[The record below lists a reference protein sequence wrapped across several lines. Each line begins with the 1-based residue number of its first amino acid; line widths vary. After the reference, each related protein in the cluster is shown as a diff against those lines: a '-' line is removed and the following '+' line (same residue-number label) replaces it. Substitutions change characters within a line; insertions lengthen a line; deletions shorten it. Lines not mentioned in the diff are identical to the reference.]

1 MTTTNNTNNI
11 NDKVLFITG
20 ASTGIGLAI
29 TKYFLE
35 KGYKVAA
42 TSRSKENLLK
52 VVGNNDPN
60 QFLALENDLLNDEAI
75 KKTVEEV
82 VSTFGRIDI
91 VVNNAGFGYY
101 GPAEGHTMQD
111 YKNLF
116 DINVFSY
123 ASVMSHVTKHLK
135 PGSHLFNVSSIC
147 STWAFPLFASYTATK
162 FALDGLT
169 ESYAAEVKELLGIN
183 VTILNLGTFQSS
195 FQSGTREP
203 SIDLKA
209 KYASVYASAAEVM
222 KTLEWKDPVKIAEI
236 IQQVSDRQGPAP
248 LHLFIGPDS
257 DHLARQKIKLLQK
270 DLDDNVD
277 LTVHKF
283 LPTSA

>member
-1 MTTTNNTNNI
+1 MTTTNNNN
-11 NDKVLFITG
+11 KVLFITG

-42 TSRSKENLLK
+42 TSRSKDNLLK
-52 VVGNNDPN
+52 VVGNDDPN

-116 DINVFSY
+116 DIN
-123 ASVMSHVTKHLK
+123 

-147 STWAFPLFASYTATK
+147 STWAIPLFASYSASK
-162 FALDGLT
+162 SALDGLT

-183 VTILNLGTFQSS
+183 VTILNIGTFQSS
-195 FQSGTREP
+195 FQSSTREP

-209 KYASVYASAAEVM
+209 KYASVYASFSSSESL
-222 KTLEWKDPVKIAEI
+222 KLLEWKDPVKIAEI

-283 LPTSA
+283 LPSSA

>member
-1 MTTTNNTNNI
+1 MTTNTNN
-11 NDKVLFITG
+11 NNNNEKVLFITG
-20 ASTGIGLAI
+20 ASSGIGLAI

-35 KGYKVAA
+35 KGYRVAA
-42 TSRSKENLLK
+42 TSRSKDNLLK

-82 VSTFGRIDI
+82 VSSFGRIDI
-91 VVNNAGFGYY
+91 VVNNAGFGCY
-101 GPAEGHTMQD
+101 GPAEGHTIQD

-116 DINVFSY
+116 DINFFSC

-135 PGSHLFNVSSIC
+135 PGSNLFNVSSSA
-147 STWAFPLFASYTATK
+147 STWAYPLFGSYSATK

-169 ESYAAEVKELLGIN
+169 ESYAAEVKDFLGIN
-183 VTILNLGTFQSS
+183 VTILNIGSFQSS
-195 FQSGTREP
+195 IQSSIREP

-209 KYASVYASAAEVM
+209 KYATVYTSAAEDL
-222 KTLEWKDPVKIAEI
+222 KSLEWKDPIKIAEI

-270 DLDDNVD
+270 DLDENLD

-283 LPTSA
+283 LPSSA